1 MMSNERNVA
10 MFLPMGS
17 PFDVRADEVFR
28 KFHGYDGQVPT
39 TRTQS
44 IWKLRR

>member
-1 MMSNERNVA
+1 
-10 MFLPMGS
+10 MFLPLGS
-17 PFDVRADEVFR
+17 PYDIRSDEVFR
-28 KFHGYDGQVPT
+28 KFFGLEGEVPS